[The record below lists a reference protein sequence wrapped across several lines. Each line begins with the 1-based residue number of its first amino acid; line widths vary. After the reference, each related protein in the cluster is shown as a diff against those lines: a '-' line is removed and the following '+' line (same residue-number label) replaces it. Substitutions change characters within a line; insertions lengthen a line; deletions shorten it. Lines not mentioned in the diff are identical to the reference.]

1 MPATRQR
8 TIWPTRIAW
17 PGAPDA
23 LAPALALA
31 QGVSNT
37 AARTRSRF
45 TLSPLALSLDQL
57 LLIITATLL
66 GIGVVMVHSAEAR
79 VGPMPHDWL
88 LRSLLTRSTVHAVLA
103 LGAML
108 LLWNIDYR
116 RLAGET
122 LRQSVTLLAL
132 LATIFML
139 VLVLTRFGADINGSR
154 RWLLLP
160 LGFARVSFQPSE
172 LAKWSLVLFIAAY
185 AVHAGPNIRSFLKG
199 FVPLI
204 AALGITAALI
214 VREDFG
220 TAALIC
226 GVCFVLL
233 LMSGCRWWHIALL
246 IPPTLVVTYFAVWHS
261 AYRRE
266 RLLIFMHPQMD
277 PTGAGYHP
285 IQSLLSFASG
295 GFWGRGL
302 GNGIQK
308 MGFLPE
314 DNTDFIFSVIA
325 EELGFFGCLMVI
337 ALFLGL
343 TVTGWQIARR
353 AKDKFGK
360 MVACG
365 VTAMVG
371 LQAAMNIAVVTVTV
385 PTKGIALPLISSGGT
400 GWIMTA
406 AAIGILMSI
415 ERVNRLGLPSPVAL
429 PVEAPAPEK
438 RRARKRKR
446 GQTVNEAI
454 TDGAAAPDATNL
466 AVLEPI
472 AGADALL
479 LSAASETAPDLAA
492 AGENALPVAEAA
504 PSLFA
509 GYTPASAPALAS
521 ASVQASA
528 NAEFPLDGA
537 AVDPSGMPD
546 SATSESPT
554 AESAMGAPQPELPF
568 ALTDAAPADTF
579 NITNNATDAAA
590 TDGTTKE
597 EPPMGRTNSP
607 EDTGAAQLG
616 IKEEFV

>member
-1 MPATRQR
+1 M
-8 TIWPTRIAW
+8 
-17 PGAPDA
+17 
-23 LAPALALA
+23 APALALA
-31 QGVSNT
+31 QGVSKT

-45 TLSPLALSLDQL
+45 TLSPLALSLDQV
-57 LLIITATLL
+57 LLIITGTLL
-66 GIGVVMVHSAEAR
+66 GVGIVMVHSAEAR
-79 VGPMPHDWL
+79 VGPMAHHWL
-88 LRSLLTRSTVHAVLA
+88 LRSILTKNSVHAVLA

-108 LLWNIDYR
+108 VLWHFDYR
-116 RLAGET
+116 RFVGAT
-122 LRQSVTLLAL
+122 LRKSITVAL
-132 LATIFML
+132 LLPTMVML
-139 VLVLTRFGADINGSR
+139 ALVLTRFGADINGSR

-185 AVHAGPNIRSFLKG
+185 AAHAGPNMRSFFKG

-246 IPPTLVVTYFAVWHS
+246 IPPTIVVTYFAVWHS

-266 RLLIFMHPQMD
+266 RLLIFLHPQMD

-285 IQSLLSFASG
+285 MQSLLSFASG

-337 ALFLGL
+337 ALFIGL

-429 PVEAPAPEK
+429 PTEQPAQQSSRAHKRRRTVSAGPEK
-438 RRARKRKR
+438 EISAEN
-446 GQTVNEAI
+446 G
-454 TDGAAAPDATNL
+454 GTNL
-466 AVLEPI
+466 TPLEP
-472 AGADALL
+472 GAPVDAL
-479 LSAASETAPDLAA
+479 SMTTV
-492 AGENALPVAEAA
+492 ALTPP

-509 GYTPASAPALAS
+509 GYEPL
-521 ASVQASA
+521 QACA
-528 NAEFPLDGA
+528 D
-537 AVDPSGMPD
+537 V
-546 SATSESPT
+546 ATSDGP
-554 AESAMGAPQPELPF
+554 AEIAPVARHVPQNELPF
-568 ALTDAAPADTF
+568 VL
-579 NITNNATDAAA
+579 AAA
-590 TDGTTKE
+590 TDADGRDFADVSHAPPIFTDNH
-597 EPPMGRTNSP
+597 PMGETGNRQDAGVAHLAIT
-607 EDTGAAQLG
+607 EDT
-616 IKEEFV
+616 I